1 MDIQKYSSDFSAE
14 SLRKGYINNI
24 LERNPY
30 IHNFILMLLNI
41 EKGGVIAIDGEW
53 GSGKTYFVHQ
63 VKWLLDSA
71 SENIDSDI
79 KTVLNSTSPKLDNI
93 IGHKY
98 KLFYYDAWK
107 HDKSNNPF
115 FTLLRSMILTF
126 GGIDYFK
133 KEMGFIKSLLK
144 GASHIVKGVTPIDV
158 ESIFKGTKTLC
169 GINDEDQFSELEFIE
184 QMDVQ
189 VNSFLDYICEG
200 QYEKLVI
207 FIDELDRCKPSF
219 AVELLEIIKHYFN
232 HDKVIFV
239 LSTNLSEFQHC
250 IKQYYG
256 EGFNGWKYLD
266 RFIDLRLTLP
276 TISTEDYYKYLWQK
290 TGTDRIDDISI
301 ACAQY
306 FGFNLRD
313 IQRYNQQVNIAFHS
327 YINNIYQNN
336 DFSEE
341 IDSLYA
347 IFTPI
352 LLALKLYSVEV
363 FKDFISGKKREIIK
377 GLLKKDRFRRSALFF
392 FLSANQDLSSEREEL
407 LDKALE
413 YCYKELFNPEVNYLS
428 SKNSIDDL
436 MLNRF
441 NIDSGTRSNLLNIIN
456 LFSGKAKFD
465 I

>member
-14 SLRKGYINNI
+14 SLRKGYINNN

-71 SENIDSDI
+71 SENIDGDI

-377 GLLKKDRFRRSALFF
+377 GLLKKR
-392 FLSANQDLSSEREEL
+392 
-407 LDKALE
+407 
-413 YCYKELFNPEVNYLS
+413 
-428 SKNSIDDL
+428 
-436 MLNRF
+436 
-441 NIDSGTRSNLLNIIN
+441 
-456 LFSGKAKFD
+456 
-465 I
+465 

>member
-1 MDIQKYSSDFSAE
+1 MDIQKHASDFSE
-14 SLRKGYINNI
+14 ENLRKSYINNI
-24 LERNPY
+24 LNRNTY
-30 IHNFILMLLNI
+30 IHSFISMLLNI

-53 GSGKTYFVHQ
+53 GSGKTHFVQQ

-71 SENIDSDI
+71 SENITSDV
-79 KTVLNSTSPKLDNI
+79 KTVLNNTSPKLDNL

-98 KLFYYDAWK
+98 KAFYYDAWK

-115 FTLLRSMILTF
+115 FTLLRTMILAF

-133 KEMGFIKSLLK
+133 DETSFINSLLK
-144 GASHIVKGVTPIDV
+144 GASHIVKGVTPIDA
-158 ESIFKGTKTLC
+158 ELIFKGTKALC
-169 GINDEDQFSELEFIE
+169 GINDAEQFSELEFIE
-184 QMDVQ
+184 QMDNQ
-189 VNSFLDYICEG
+189 VDSFLDYICEG
-200 QYEKLVI
+200 QYDKLVV
-207 FIDELDRCKPSF
+207 FIDELDRCRPSF

-232 HDKVIFV
+232 NDKVIFV
-239 LSTNLSEFQHC
+239 LSTNLSEFQYC

-256 EGFNGWKYLD
+256 DGFNGWKYLD
-266 RFIDLRLTLP
+266 RFIDLRLTVP

-327 YINNIYQNN
+327 YINTINQNN
-336 DFSEE
+336 GFSEE
-341 IDSLYA
+341 LDSLYA
-347 IFTPI
+347 VFVPI
-352 LLALKLYSVEV
+352 LLALKLYSVEE
-363 FKDFISGKKREIIK
+363 FKDFISGKKFEIIK
-377 GLLKKDRFRRSALFF
+377 GLLKKDRFRRNTLVFI
-392 FLSANQDLSSEREEL
+392 LSAIQDLSSEREEL
-407 LDKALE
+407 LERALE
-413 YCYKELFNPEVNYLS
+413 YCYNKLFNPEVSYSS

-436 MLNRF
+436 MLNHF
-441 NIDSGTRSNLLNIIN
+441 NIDSNTRSNLLNIIN

>member
-24 LERNPY
+24 LERNTY

-79 KTVLNSTSPKLDNI
+79 KTVLNSTSPKLYNV

-133 KEMGFIKSLLK
+133 KEMSFIKSLLK

-158 ESIFKGTKTLC
+158 ESIFEGTKTLC

-301 ACAQY
+301 VCAQY

-347 IFTPI
+347 VFTPI

-363 FKDFISGKKREIIK
+363 FKDFISGKKREIINE
-377 GLLKKDRFRRSALFF
+377 LLKKDRFRRSALFF
-392 FLSANQDLSSEREEL
+392 ILSANQDLSSEREAL
-407 LDKALE
+407 LDRALE
-413 YCYKELFNPEVNYLS
+413 YCYNELFNPEVNYLS
-428 SKNSIDDL
+428 SKNSIDGL

-441 NIDSGTRSNLLNIIN
+441 NIDSNTRSNLLNITN

>member
-14 SLRKGYINNI
+14 SLRNSYINNI
-24 LERNPY
+24 LNRNTH
-30 IHNFILMLLNI
+30 IHNFISMLLNI

-63 VKWLLDSA
+63 VKWLFDSA
-71 SENIDSDI
+71 NKNIDSDI
-79 KTVLNSTSPKLDNI
+79 ETVLNSTSPKLDDI
-93 IGHKY
+93 LGHKY
-98 KLFYYDAWK
+98 KVFYYDAWK

-158 ESIFKGTKTLC
+158 ESIFEGTKTLC

-301 ACAQY
+301 VCAQY

-327 YINNIYQNN
+327 YINTIYQNN
-336 DFSEE
+336 NFSEE
-341 IDSLYA
+341 LDSLYA
-347 IFTPI
+347 VFTPI
-352 LLALKLYSVEV
+352 LLALKLYSVEE
-363 FKDFISGKKREIIK
+363 FKDFISGRKFETIK
-377 GLLKKDRFRRSALFF
+377 GLLKKDRFRRSTLFF
-392 FLSANQDLSSEREEL
+392 ILSAIQDLSSEREAL
-407 LDKALE
+407 LERALE
-413 YCYKELFNPEVNYLS
+413 YCYNKLFNSEVYYS
-428 SKNSIDDL
+428 SGKNSIDDL
-436 MLNRF
+436 MLNHF
-441 NIDSGTRSNLLNIIN
+441 NIDSNTRSNLLNIIN

>member
-14 SLRKGYINNI
+14 SLRKGYINNN

-71 SENIDSDI
+71 SENIDGDI

-256 EGFNGWKYLD
+256 KGFNGWKYLD

>member
-24 LERNPY
+24 LERNTY

-71 SENIDSDI
+71 SENIDDDI

-115 FTLLRSMILTF
+115 FTLLRSMIITF

-301 ACAQY
+301 VCAQY

-347 IFTPI
+347 VFTPI

-363 FKDFISGKKREIIK
+363 FKDFISGKKREIINE
-377 GLLKKDRFRRSALFF
+377 LLKKDRFRRSALFF
-392 FLSANQDLSSEREEL
+392 FLSANQDLSSEREAL
-407 LDKALE
+407 LDRALE
-413 YCYKELFNPEVNYLS
+413 YCYNELFNPEVNYLS
-428 SKNSIDDL
+428 SENSIDGL

-441 NIDSGTRSNLLNIIN
+441 NIDSNTRSNLLNIIN

>member
-63 VKWLLDSA
+63 VKWLLDCTSK
-71 SENIDSDI
+71 NIDGEVESVLSR
-79 KTVLNSTSPKLDNI
+79 TVPKLDNI
-93 IGHKY
+93 KSHKY
-98 KLFYYDAWK
+98 KAFYYDAWK
-107 HDKSNNPF
+107 YDKSNNPF
-115 FTLLRSMILTF
+115 FTLLRTMILAF
-126 GGIDYFK
+126 GGIDYFNQK
-133 KEMGFIKSLLK
+133 KGFIESLLK
-144 GASHIVKGVTPIDV
+144 SASYIVKGITPIDV
-158 ESIFKGTKTLC
+158 ESIFNGIKEFS
-169 GINDEDQFSELEFIE
+169 GINDTTPLSELEFIE
-184 QMDVQ
+184 QMDSQ

-200 QYEKLVI
+200 QYDKLVV
-207 FIDELDRCKPSF
+207 FIDELDRCRPSF

-232 HDKVIFV
+232 NDKVIFV
-239 LSTNLSEFQHC
+239 LSTNLSEFQYC

-256 EGFNGWKYLD
+256 DGFNGWKYLD
-266 RFIDLRLTLP
+266 RFIDLRLTVP
-276 TISTEDYYKYLWQK
+276 TISIEDYYKYLWQK

-301 ACAQY
+301 ACAKY

-327 YINNIYQNN
+327 YINTIYQNN
-336 DFSEE
+336 GFSEE
-341 IDSLYA
+341 LDSLYA
-347 IFTPI
+347 VFTPI
-352 LLALKLYSVEV
+352 LLALKLYSVEE
-363 FKDFISGKKREIIK
+363 FKDFISGKKYEIIK
-377 GLLKKDRFRRSALFF
+377 GLLKKERFRRSALFF
-392 FLSANQDLSSEREEL
+392 ILRANQDLSSEREAL
-407 LDKALE
+407 LERALE
-413 YCYKELFNPEVNYLS
+413 YCYNKLFNSEVYYSS

-436 MLNRF
+436 MLNHF
-441 NIDSGTRSNLLNIIN
+441 NIDSNIRSNLLNIIN

>member
-1 MDIQKYSSDFSAE
+1 MDIQKHASDFSAE
-14 SLRKGYINNI
+14 NLRKSYINNI
-24 LERNPY
+24 LNRNTY
-30 IHNFILMLLNI
+30 IHSFISMLLNI

-53 GSGKTYFVHQ
+53 GSGKTHFVQQ

-71 SENIDSDI
+71 SENITSDV
-79 KTVLNSTSPKLDNI
+79 KTVLNNTSPKLDNL

-98 KLFYYDAWK
+98 KAFYYDAWK

-115 FTLLRSMILTF
+115 FTLLRTMILAF

-133 KEMGFIKSLLK
+133 DETSFINSLLK
-144 GASHIVKGVTPIDV
+144 GASHIVKGVTPIDA
-158 ESIFKGTKTLC
+158 ELIFKGTKALC
-169 GINDEDQFSELEFIE
+169 GINDAEQFSELEFIE
-184 QMDVQ
+184 QMDNQ
-189 VNSFLDYICEG
+189 VDSFLDYICEG
-200 QYEKLVI
+200 QYDKLVV
-207 FIDELDRCKPSF
+207 FIDELDRCRPSF

-232 HDKVIFV
+232 NDKVIFV
-239 LSTNLSEFQHC
+239 LSTNLSEFQYC

-256 EGFNGWKYLD
+256 DGFNGWKYLD
-266 RFIDLRLTLP
+266 RFIDLRLTVP

-327 YINNIYQNN
+327 YINTINQNN
-336 DFSEE
+336 GFSEE
-341 IDSLYA
+341 LDSLYA
-347 IFTPI
+347 VFVPI
-352 LLALKLYSVEV
+352 LLALKLYSVEE
-363 FKDFISGKKREIIK
+363 FKDFISGKKFEIIK
-377 GLLKKDRFRRSALFF
+377 GLLKKDRFRRDTLVFI
-392 FLSANQDLSSEREEL
+392 LSAIQDLSSEREEL
-407 LDKALE
+407 LERALE
-413 YCYKELFNPEVNYLS
+413 YCYNKLFNPEVSYSS

-436 MLNRF
+436 MLNHF
-441 NIDSGTRSNLLNIIN
+441 NIDSNTRSNLLNIIN

>member
-1 MDIQKYSSDFSAE
+1 MDIQKHASDFSAE
-14 SLRKGYINNI
+14 NLRKSYINNI
-24 LERNPY
+24 LNRNTH
-30 IHNFILMLLNI
+30 IHNFISMLLNI

-63 VKWLLDSA
+63 VKWLFDSVN
-71 SENIDSDI
+71 ENIDSDI

-98 KLFYYDAWK
+98 KVFYYDAWK

-115 FTLLRSMILTF
+115 FTLLRTMILAF

-133 KEMGFIKSLLK
+133 EETSFIKSLLK
-144 GASHIVKGVTPIDV
+144 GASHIVKGVTPIDA
-158 ESIFKGTKTLC
+158 EWIFKGTKELC
-169 GINDEDQFSELEFIE
+169 GINDTEQFSELEFIE
-184 QMDVQ
+184 QMDNQ
-189 VNSFLDYICEG
+189 VDSFLDYICEG
-200 QYEKLVI
+200 QYDKLVV
-207 FIDELDRCKPSF
+207 FIDELDRCRPSF

-232 HDKVIFV
+232 NDKVIFV
-239 LSTNLSEFQHC
+239 LSTNLSEFQYC

-256 EGFNGWKYLD
+256 DGFNGWKYLD
-266 RFIDLRLTLP
+266 RFIDLRLTVP

-301 ACAQY
+301 ACAKY

-327 YINNIYQNN
+327 YINTIYQNN

-341 IDSLYA
+341 LDSLYA
-347 IFTPI
+347 VFTPI
-352 LLALKLYSVEV
+352 LLALKLYSVEE
-363 FKDFISGKKREIIK
+363 FKDFISGRKFETIK
-377 GLLKKDRFRRSALFF
+377 GLLKKDRFRRSTLFF
-392 FLSANQDLSSEREEL
+392 ILRANQDLSSEREAL
-407 LDKALE
+407 LERALE
-413 YCYKELFNPEVNYLS
+413 YCYNKLFNSEVYYSS

-436 MLNRF
+436 MLNHF
-441 NIDSGTRSNLLNIIN
+441 NIDSNTRSNLLNIIN
-456 LFSGKAKFD
+456 LFSGKVKFD

>member
-24 LERNPY
+24 LERNTY

-71 SENIDSDI
+71 SENIDDDI

-158 ESIFKGTKTLC
+158 ESIFEGTKTLC

-301 ACAQY
+301 VCAQY

-347 IFTPI
+347 VFTPI

-363 FKDFISGKKREIIK
+363 FKDFISGKKREIINE
-377 GLLKKDRFRRSALFF
+377 LLKKDRFRRSALFF
-392 FLSANQDLSSEREEL
+392 FLSANQDLSSEREAL
-407 LDKALE
+407 LDRALE
-413 YCYKELFNPEVNYLS
+413 YCYNELFNPEVNYLS
-428 SKNSIDDL
+428 SKNSIDGL

-441 NIDSGTRSNLLNIIN
+441 NIDSNTRSNLLNIIN

>member
-14 SLRKGYINNI
+14 SLRKGYINNN

-71 SENIDSDI
+71 SENIDGDI

-144 GASHIVKGVTPIDV
+144 GALHIVKGVTPIDV

>member
-1 MDIQKYSSDFSAE
+1 MDIQKHASDFSAE
-14 SLRKGYINNI
+14 NLRKSYINNI
-24 LERNPY
+24 LNRNTY
-30 IHNFILMLLNI
+30 IHSFISMLLNI

-53 GSGKTYFVHQ
+53 GSGKTHFVQQ

-71 SENIDSDI
+71 SENITSDV
-79 KTVLNSTSPKLDNI
+79 KAVLNNTSPKLDNL

-98 KLFYYDAWK
+98 KAFYYDAWK

-115 FTLLRSMILTF
+115 FTLLRTMILAF

-133 KEMGFIKSLLK
+133 DETSFINSLLK
-144 GASHIVKGVTPIDV
+144 GASHIVKGVTPIDA
-158 ESIFKGTKTLC
+158 ELIFKGTKALC
-169 GINDEDQFSELEFIE
+169 GINDAEQFSELEFIE
-184 QMDVQ
+184 QMDNQ
-189 VNSFLDYICEG
+189 VDSFLDYICEG
-200 QYEKLVI
+200 QYDKLVV
-207 FIDELDRCKPSF
+207 FIDELDRCRPSF

-232 HDKVIFV
+232 NDKVIFV
-239 LSTNLSEFQHC
+239 LSTNLSEFQYC

-256 EGFNGWKYLD
+256 DGFNGWKYLD
-266 RFIDLRLTLP
+266 RFIDLRLTVP

-327 YINNIYQNN
+327 YINTINQNN
-336 DFSEE
+336 GFSEE
-341 IDSLYA
+341 LDSLYA
-347 IFTPI
+347 VFVPI
-352 LLALKLYSVEV
+352 LLALKLYSVEE
-363 FKDFISGKKREIIK
+363 FKDFISGKKFEIIK
-377 GLLKKDRFRRSALFF
+377 GLLKKDRFRRDTLVFV
-392 FLSANQDLSSEREEL
+392 LSAIQDLSSEREEL
-407 LDKALE
+407 LERALE
-413 YCYKELFNPEVNYLS
+413 YCYNKLFNPEVSYSS

-436 MLNRF
+436 MLNHF
-441 NIDSGTRSNLLNIIN
+441 NIDSNTRSNLLNIIN

>member
-14 SLRKGYINNI
+14 SLRKGYINNN

-71 SENIDSDI
+71 SENIDGDI

-413 YCYKELFNPEVNYLS
+413 YC
-428 SKNSIDDL
+428 
-436 MLNRF
+436 
-441 NIDSGTRSNLLNIIN
+441 
-456 LFSGKAKFD
+456 
-465 I
+465 

>member
-1 MDIQKYSSDFSAE
+1 MDIQKYSSDFSDE
-14 SLRKGYINNI
+14 SLRRGYINNI

-71 SENIDSDI
+71 NENIDGDI
-79 KTVLNSTSPKLDNI
+79 KTVLNSTSPKLDII

-115 FTLLRSMILTF
+115 FTLLRTMILAF

-133 KEMGFIKSLLK
+133 EETSFIKSLLK
-144 GASHIVKGVTPIDV
+144 GASHIVKGVTPIDA
-158 ESIFKGTKTLC
+158 EWIFKGTKELC
-169 GINDEDQFSELEFIE
+169 GINDTEQFSELEFIE
-184 QMDVQ
+184 QMDNQ
-189 VNSFLDYICEG
+189 VDSFLDYICEG
-200 QYEKLVI
+200 QYDKLVV
-207 FIDELDRCKPSF
+207 FIDELDRCRPSF

-232 HDKVIFV
+232 NDKVIFV
-239 LSTNLSEFQHC
+239 LSTNLSEFQYC

-256 EGFNGWKYLD
+256 DGFNGWKYLD
-266 RFIDLRLTLP
+266 RFIDLRLTVP

-301 ACAQY
+301 ACAKY

-327 YINNIYQNN
+327 YINTIYQNN

-341 IDSLYA
+341 
-347 IFTPI
+347 
-352 LLALKLYSVEV
+352 
-363 FKDFISGKKREIIK
+363 
-377 GLLKKDRFRRSALFF
+377 
-392 FLSANQDLSSEREEL
+392 
-407 LDKALE
+407 
-413 YCYKELFNPEVNYLS
+413 
-428 SKNSIDDL
+428 
-436 MLNRF
+436 LN
-441 NIDSGTRSNLLNIIN
+441 NLL
-456 LFSGKAKFD
+456 
-465 I
+465 

>member
-1 MDIQKYSSDFSAE
+1 MDIQKYYSNYSDENLSN
-14 SLRKGYINNI
+14 GYINNI
-24 LERNPY
+24 LERNTY
-30 IHNFILMLLNI
+30 IHSFISMLLSI

-63 VKWLLDSA
+63 VKWLLDSTNK
-71 SENIDSDI
+71 NIDNEVESVLSR
-79 KTVLNSTSPKLDNI
+79 TVPKLDYI
-93 IGHKY
+93 KEHKY
-98 KLFYYDAWK
+98 KAFYYDAWK

-126 GGIDYFK
+126 GGTDYFK
-133 KEMGFIKSLLK
+133 EEMGFIKSLLK

-169 GINDEDQFSELEFIE
+169 GINDEEQFSELEFIE

-207 FIDELDRCKPSF
+207 FIDELDRCRPSF

-232 HDKVIFV
+232 NDKVIFV
-239 LSTNLSEFQHC
+239 LSTNLSEFQYC

-256 EGFNGWKYLD
+256 DGFNGWKYLD
-266 RFIDLRLTLP
+266 RFIDLRLTVP

-301 ACAQY
+301 ACAKY

-327 YINNIYQNN
+327 YINTIYQNN

-341 IDSLYA
+341 LDSLYA
-347 IFTPI
+347 VFTPI
-352 LLALKLYSVEV
+352 LLALKLYSVEE
-363 FKDFISGKKREIIK
+363 FKDFISGRKFETIK
-377 GLLKKDRFRRSALFF
+377 GLLKKDRFRRSTLFF
-392 FLSANQDLSSEREEL
+392 ILRANQDLSSEREAL
-407 LDKALE
+407 LERALE
-413 YCYKELFNPEVNYLS
+413 YCYNKLFNSEVYYSS

-436 MLNRF
+436 MLNHF
-441 NIDSGTRSNLLNIIN
+441 NIDSNTRSNLLNIIN
-456 LFSGKAKFD
+456 LFSGKVKFD

>member
-1 MDIQKYSSDFSAE
+1 MAIQKYSSDFSAE

-63 VKWLLDSA
+63 VKWLFDSA
-71 SENIDSDI
+71 NENIDSDI

-98 KLFYYDAWK
+98 KVFYYDAWK

-133 KEMGFIKSLLK
+133 KEMGFINSLLK

-169 GINDEDQFSELEFIE
+169 GINDADQFSELEFIE

-189 VNSFLDYICEG
+189 VNSFLDYICKS

-276 TISTEDYYKYLWQK
+276 TISIEDYYKYLWQK

-301 ACAQY
+301 ACAKY
-306 FGFNLRD
+306 WGFNLRD
-313 IQRYNQQVNIAFHS
+313 IQRYNQQVKIAFHS
-327 YINNIYQNN
+327 YINNIYLNN
-336 DFSEE
+336 GFSEE
-341 IDSLYA
+341 SDSLYA
-347 IFTPI
+347 VFTPI
-352 LLALKLYSVEV
+352 LLALKLYSVEE
-363 FKDFISGKKREIIK
+363 FKDFISGKKYEIIK
-377 GLLKKDRFRRSALFF
+377 GLLKKERFRRSALFF
-392 FLSANQDLSSEREEL
+392 ILSAHQDLSSEREEL
-407 LDKALE
+407 LDRALE
-413 YCYKELFNPEVNYLS
+413 YCYNELFNPEGNYLS

-436 MLNRF
+436 LLNRF
-441 NIDSGTRSNLLNIIN
+441 IIDSNIRSNLLNIIN

>member
-1 MDIQKYSSDFSAE
+1 MDIQKHASDFSAE
-14 SLRKGYINNI
+14 NLRKSYINNI
-24 LERNPY
+24 LNRNTY
-30 IHNFILMLLNI
+30 IHSFISMLLNI

-53 GSGKTYFVHQ
+53 GSGKTHFVQQ

-71 SENIDSDI
+71 SENITSDV
-79 KTVLNSTSPKLDNI
+79 KTVLNNTSPKLDNL

-98 KLFYYDAWK
+98 KAFYYDAWK

-115 FTLLRSMILTF
+115 FTLLRTMILTF

-133 KEMGFIKSLLK
+133 EETSFINSLLK
-144 GASHIVKGVTPIDV
+144 GASHIVKGVTPIDA
-158 ESIFKGTKTLC
+158 ELIFKGTKALC
-169 GINDEDQFSELEFIE
+169 GINDAEQFSELEFIE
-184 QMDVQ
+184 QMDNQ
-189 VNSFLDYICEG
+189 VDSFLDYICEG
-200 QYEKLVI
+200 QYDKLVV
-207 FIDELDRCKPSF
+207 FIDELDRCRPSF

-232 HDKVIFV
+232 NDKVIFV
-239 LSTNLSEFQHC
+239 LSTNLSEFQYC

-256 EGFNGWKYLD
+256 DGFNGWKYLD
-266 RFIDLRLTLP
+266 RFIDLRLTVP

-327 YINNIYQNN
+327 YINTINQNN
-336 DFSEE
+336 GFSEE
-341 IDSLYA
+341 LDSLYA
-347 IFTPI
+347 VFVPI
-352 LLALKLYSVEV
+352 LLALKLYSVEE
-363 FKDFISGKKREIIK
+363 FKDFISGKKFEIIK
-377 GLLKKDRFRRSALFF
+377 GLLKKDRFRRDTLVFI
-392 FLSANQDLSSEREEL
+392 LSAIQDLSSEREEL
-407 LDKALE
+407 LERALE
-413 YCYKELFNPEVNYLS
+413 YCYNKLFNPEVSYSS

-436 MLNRF
+436 MLNHF
-441 NIDSGTRSNLLNIIN
+441 NIDSNTRSNLLNIIN

>member
-1 MDIQKYSSDFSAE
+1 MDIQKHASDFSAE
-14 SLRKGYINNI
+14 NLRKSYINNT
-24 LERNPY
+24 LNRNTY
-30 IHNFILMLLNI
+30 IHSFISMLLNI

-53 GSGKTYFVHQ
+53 GSGKTHFVQQ

-71 SENIDSDI
+71 SENITSDV
-79 KTVLNSTSPKLDNI
+79 KTVLNNTSPKLDNL

-98 KLFYYDAWK
+98 KAFYYDAWK

-115 FTLLRSMILTF
+115 FTLLRTMILAF

-133 KEMGFIKSLLK
+133 DETSFINSLLK
-144 GASHIVKGVTPIDV
+144 GASHIVKGVTPIDA
-158 ESIFKGTKTLC
+158 ELIFKGTKALC
-169 GINDEDQFSELEFIE
+169 GINDAEQFSELEFIE
-184 QMDVQ
+184 QMDNQ
-189 VNSFLDYICEG
+189 VDSFLDYICEG
-200 QYEKLVI
+200 QYDKLVV
-207 FIDELDRCKPSF
+207 FIDELDRCRPSF

-232 HDKVIFV
+232 NDKVIFV
-239 LSTNLSEFQHC
+239 LSTNLSEFQYC

-256 EGFNGWKYLD
+256 DGFNGWKYLD
-266 RFIDLRLTLP
+266 RFIDLRLTVP

-327 YINNIYQNN
+327 YINTINQNN
-336 DFSEE
+336 GFSEE
-341 IDSLYA
+341 LDSLYA
-347 IFTPI
+347 VFVPI
-352 LLALKLYSVEV
+352 LLALKLYSVEE
-363 FKDFISGKKREIIK
+363 FKDFISGKKFEIIK
-377 GLLKKDRFRRSALFF
+377 GLLKKDRFRRDTLVFI
-392 FLSANQDLSSEREEL
+392 LSAIQDLSSEREEL
-407 LDKALE
+407 LERALE
-413 YCYKELFNPEVNYLS
+413 YCYNKLFNPEVSYSS

-436 MLNRF
+436 MLNHF
-441 NIDSGTRSNLLNIIN
+441 NIDSNTRSNLLNIIN

>member
-1 MDIQKYSSDFSAE
+1 MDIQKHASDFSAE
-14 SLRKGYINNI
+14 NLRKSYINNI
-24 LERNPY
+24 LNRNTY
-30 IHNFILMLLNI
+30 IHSFISMLLNI

-53 GSGKTYFVHQ
+53 GSGKTHFVQQ

-71 SENIDSDI
+71 SENITSDV
-79 KTVLNSTSPKLDNI
+79 KAVLNNTSPKLDNL

-98 KLFYYDAWK
+98 KAFYYDAWK

-115 FTLLRSMILTF
+115 FTLLRTMILAF

-133 KEMGFIKSLLK
+133 DETSFINSLLK
-144 GASHIVKGVTPIDV
+144 GASHIVKGVTPIDA
-158 ESIFKGTKTLC
+158 ELIFKGTKALC
-169 GINDEDQFSELEFIE
+169 GINDAEQFSELEFIE
-184 QMDVQ
+184 QMDNQ
-189 VNSFLDYICEG
+189 VDSFLDYICEG
-200 QYEKLVI
+200 QYDKLVV
-207 FIDELDRCKPSF
+207 FIDELDRCRPSF

-232 HDKVIFV
+232 NDKVIFV
-239 LSTNLSEFQHC
+239 LSTNLSEFQYC

-256 EGFNGWKYLD
+256 DGFNGWKYLD
-266 RFIDLRLTLP
+266 RFIDLRLTVP

-327 YINNIYQNN
+327 YINTINQNN
-336 DFSEE
+336 GFSEE
-341 IDSLYA
+341 LDSLYA
-347 IFTPI
+347 VFVPI
-352 LLALKLYSVEV
+352 LLALKLYSVEE
-363 FKDFISGKKREIIK
+363 FKDFISGKKFEIIK
-377 GLLKKDRFRRSALFF
+377 GLLKKDRFRRDTLVFI
-392 FLSANQDLSSEREEL
+392 LSAIQDLSSEREEL
-407 LDKALE
+407 LERALE
-413 YCYKELFNPEVNYLS
+413 YCYNKLFNPEVSYSS

-436 MLNRF
+436 MLNHF
-441 NIDSGTRSNLLNIIN
+441 NIDSNTRSNLLNIIN